1 MHILHLVVIVAAWLI
16 AVAWVVKLAE
26 AARGLASLPN
36 LLDPQFDISPAERPL
51 LAVIVPA
58 RNEAANVYACLE
70 SLVKQDYGNIRIIA
84 VNDRSTDQTGPI
96 MAKLASANGACL
108 QVLTVAELPP
118 NWLGKTHAMALAA
131 RMAIAAHSPDYL
143 LFTDADILFR
153 SDAIRR
159 ALAEAVAGRADHFV
173 VLPTTLI
180 KTPGE
185 GMLLAYLQMMS
196 MWAIR
201 PWRVADPKALR
212 DAIGVGAF
220 NLIRTPVYQQLGG
233 FDVTPMEILEDLA
246 LGLRV
251 KRAGFRQRVATA
263 PGVVCVHWAEGAQ
276 GIVAGMAK
284 NLFAVFRFRP
294 LLLLAAALWM
304 VLFCI
309 APVAFIAL
317 RSTRLA
323 GLISLAAAAAL
334 SLLWSRNSQISRLY
348 ALTFPIAAAVVVYSM
363 LRSMAIT
370 LVVGGVSWRGTFYPL
385 NELRKHA
392 SLKR

>member
-1 MHILHLVVIVAAWLI
+1 MHILHLVVTVAAWLI
-16 AVAWVVKLAE
+16 AVAWVAKLVE
-26 AARGLASLPN
+26 AARGLATVPN
-36 LLDPQFDISPAERPL
+36 LLDPQYDIAPAESPL

-58 RNEAANVYACLE
+58 RNEAANVAACLE
-70 SLVKQDYGNIRIIA
+70 SLVKQDYQNLRIIA
-84 VNDRSTDQTGPI
+84 VNDRSTDNTGSI
-96 MAKLASANGACL
+96 MADLASANRACL
-108 QVLTVAELPP
+108 EVLTVTELPP

-131 RMAIAAHSPDYL
+131 RTAIAVHHADYV

-153 SDAIRR
+153 PDAIRR
-159 ALAEAVAGRADHFV
+159 ALAEAVATRSDHFV

-201 PWRVADPKALR
+201 LWRVSDPKALR

-233 FDVTPMEILEDLA
+233 FDSTPMEILDDLA

-263 PGVVCVHWAEGAQ
+263 PGMVCVHWAEGLQ
-276 GIVAGMAK
+276 GIVAGMGK

-294 LLLLAAALWM
+294 LWLLAGALWM

-309 APVAFIAL
+309 APVAFLAL
-317 RSTRLA
+317 RSTRVA
-323 GLISLAAAAAL
+323 GLIAVAAVAAL
-334 SLLWSRNSQISRLY
+334 SALWSRTSQISRLY

-363 LRSMAIT
+363 LRSMVIT
-370 LVVGGVSWRGTFYPL
+370 LAAGGVNWRGTFYPL
-385 NELRKHA
+385 GELRRNA